1 MTIVTNNKM
10 VHNRSRSRDFGAS
23 QWKYLFRLLGL
34 IVVADK
40 KVVPEEVEAYVSS
53 MRELAVLIDPKI
65 VMTQRMIRDWL
76 TLNKSELREM
86 VESLEYDTVLLS
98 LLKEIKF
105 LPYKLDIITAMV
117 NIAIAD
123 DNYSDMKQMFIK
135 KTILYWN
142 VKEPGKFLKKRFIET
157 IA

>member
-1 MTIVTNNKM
+1 M
-10 VHNRSRSRDFGAS
+10 VHNRSHSRDFGAS

-53 MRELAVLIDPKI
+53 MRELALLIDPKI
-65 VMTQRMIRDWL
+65 VMTQRMVRDWL
-76 TLNKSELREM
+76 TLNKLELTEM

-123 DNYSDMKQMFIK
+123 NNYSDMKQMFVK

-142 VKEPGKFLKKRFIET
+142 VKEQEKFLKKRSIESVT
-157 IA
+157 QIS